1 MLDRSYQSLSLETK
15 IVLGYIKIESVEKS
29 NGATKKAPLLFL
41 FTFLLYLRNTHLP
54 CHRTVEENTCMPPSD
69 QNSLLS
75 KTEKIVLQRVKKGLS
90 NEGIAK
96 DLSISINTIRT
107 HKKSLFKKLG
117 VKSVNEAIA
126 VAENYYMI

>member
-1 MLDRSYQSLSLETK
+1 
-15 IVLGYIKIESVEKS
+15 
-29 NGATKKAPLLFL
+29 
-41 FTFLLYLRNTHLP
+41 
-54 CHRTVEENTCMPPSD
+54 MPPSD

-96 DLSISINTIRT
+96 DFSISINTIRT